1 MPRRV
6 LVLKFRDATVFP
18 ESRYSADK
26 IFDGRDR
33 IKRKMGPLISVPDG
47 TLDVRHVSNMLHVLM
62 GERPVPTFRRSL
74 TKRDE
79 SVHELARGARV
90 SIEKIGELELKTVRK
105 AVDNAWN
112 TASLH
117 YHLDGKTVVI
127 KGGLLYHDRL
137 ERILGQPLYQTFLQV
152 LREVGGNARMPAQ
165 AAIEFLNAHNEVPP
179 VVAFVARC
187 QAERGCTSIANLIG
201 KGLEARRNSI
211 GFHQGIKL
219 LTTLVVNKGIEKV
232 RRISGTIYIPL
243 DSPEMETRLRNGSGV
258 ATLLEGGLVH
268 IVGVGEWSDIL
279 VHGAQPVSEGEVQ
292 RVPDKN

>member
-1 MPRRV
+1 MPKRV
-6 LVLKFRDATVFP
+6 LVLKFRDATVFL

-26 IFDGRDR
+26 IFDGKDR
-33 IKRKMGPLISVPDG
+33 IKRKVGPLISVPEG

-62 GERPVPTFRRSL
+62 GERPVPTFRCSQA
-74 TKRDE
+74 KRDE

-90 SIEKIGELELKTVRK
+90 SIEKTGEPELKTVRK

-112 TASLH
+112 TTALH
-117 YHLDGKTVVI
+117 YHLDGKTVVV

-137 ERILGQPLYQTFLQV
+137 ERILGRPLYQDFLQV
-152 LREVGGNARMPAQ
+152 LQEVGGKAEMPVQ
-165 AAIEFLNAHNEVPP
+165 AGIEFLNAHNAEPP
-179 VVAFVARC
+179 VIAFVARC
-187 QAERGCTSIANLIG
+187 KAESCTSIANLIG
-201 KGLEARRNSI
+201 KGLEAKRNSI
-211 GFHQGIKL
+211 SFHQGSKL
-219 LTTLVVNKGIEKV
+219 LNALVVNKGIEKV

-292 RVPDKN
+292 RVSDKN